1 MEQKLSIINN
11 PRRCRHLE
19 SKGMYINVNMP
30 AGQEVAGDGHF
41 WCEMT
46 QTAFGPDNGLCN
58 DEECVKS
65 GRSCFK
71 AL

>member
-11 PRRCRHLE
+11 PHRCRHLE

-30 AGQEVAGDGHF
+30 AGQEVAGDGHY

-46 QTAFGPDNGLCN
+46 QAAFGPDNELCS
-58 DEECVKS
+58 DEDCVDS
-65 GRSCFK
+65 GRACHKS
-71 AL
+71 L

>member
-1 MEQKLSIINN
+1 MEKQLSIINN
-11 PRRCRHLE
+11 PHRCRHLE

-30 AGQEVAGDGHF
+30 AGKEVTGDGHF

-46 QTAFGPDNGLCN
+46 QAAFGPDHGLCSGE
-58 DEECVKS
+58 DCVNS
-65 GRSCFK
+65 GRSCFR